1 MIAAE
6 KNDPLKRRRRV
17 ARCRHG
23 LGRVETWGLVR
34 RRGYSYRS
42 RSHSCGCVEA
52 ASSVS
57 PSRTVKLGSSNTIL
71 YVFIFLS
78 FLVRLIYFV
87 EMAASKKSSR
97 RRRYYLIGSTFI
109 TIA

>member
-6 KNDPLKRRRRV
+6 KNDPRKRRRRV

-34 RRGYSYRS
+34 RRDYSYRS

-57 PSRTVKLGSSNTIL
+57 PSRTVKLGSSIP
-71 YVFIFLS
+71 YYMFLF
-78 FLVRLIYFV
+78 FLV
-87 EMAASKKSSR
+87 S
-97 RRRYYLIGSTFI
+97 
-109 TIA
+109 